1 MKTWKQYAFIGIFIL
16 VFSTCD
22 PFADNNNNENDV
34 KVIVEPMTKTKW
46 GQGNPYN
53 SMFPMV
59 GNTRPET
66 GCGLIATAQIMKF
79 HNRPTQY
86 SEVDFNWGNMLN
98 SYTNSSNEQQRNA
111 VATLVY
117 HLREVKNIPLYSWA
131 IVLANLGYDRSV
143 QLLYREYYDNTSWE
157 AIIKTQ
163 LDAGLP
169 VYYWGINSTN
179 TLDHAFIIDG
189 YDNSGKFHINWG
201 WYGEHDGYYS
211 LNALNPK
218 GLDLSHKQHIIV
230 NIKPN
235 ENSIGSNEMALMA
248 FSSKAT
254 VFQNE
259 QFTVTAQLRSTGFFT
274 GGQAGV
280 ALVDNGGNIVEV
292 IRFINF
298 NALDPE
304 SWRGITLN
312 NCSISTVGQY
322 RLMIVTKQTDGE
334 WKKVL
339 LAHTDIPNS
348 IDFTVQ

>member
-1 MKTWKQYAFIGIFIL
+1 
-16 VFSTCD
+16 
-22 PFADNNNNENDV
+22 
-34 KVIVEPMTKTKW
+34 
-46 GQGNPYN
+46 
-53 SMFPMV
+53 MFPIV
-59 GNTRPET
+59 GSTRPET

-79 HNRPTQY
+79 HSNPLKY
-86 SEVDFNWGNMLN
+86 NEVDFEWGDMLN
-98 SYTNSSNEQQRNA
+98 SYTNIFNEKQSNA

-117 HLREVKNIPLYSWA
+117 NLREVKNTPLYSWA

-143 QLLYREYYDNTSWE
+143 QLLYREYYDDVSWE
-157 AIIKTQ
+157 EIIKTQ

-169 VYYWGINSTN
+169 VYYWGINSAN

-211 LNALNPK
+211 LNTLNPK

-230 NIKPN
+230 NIKSN
-235 ENSIGSNEMALMA
+235 KGSTGTNEMALMA
-248 FSSKAT
+248 FSSKTT
-254 VFQNE
+254 VLQNE

-312 NCSISTVGQY
+312 NCSISTTGQY
-322 RLMIVTKQTDGE
+322 RLMIVSKQTDGE
-334 WKKVL
+334 WKKVS
-339 LAHTDIPNS
+339 LAHSGIQNS
-348 IDFTVQ
+348 IVLEVH